1 MCKQKVSINKF
12 FYRHRFSLDV
22 NTMLTKEAAMEL
34 KQIGPRIRVQT
45 AEDLT
50 ALAKERRTSVSVLVD
65 LACQVYIQ
73 QQRGEQ
79 NEQITRTK
87 DNRRD

>member
-1 MCKQKVSINKF
+1 
-12 FYRHRFSLDV
+12 
-22 NTMLTKEAAMEL
+22 MEL

-50 ALAKERRTSVSVLVD
+50 ALAKERRTSVSALVD
-65 LACQVYIQ
+65 LACQVYIK

-79 NEQITRTK
+79 IEQGSREPGRK
-87 DNRRD
+87 